1 MPKVCYTDMKQ
12 NRITTLKNMVWA
24 FGIVIC
30 LLFIGVG
37 MIFAMFHRYTPPE
50 KTYDYSLYST
60 PETGQVDL
68 SSSALGSGISR
79 GALHLLGET
88 ADGGD
93 SYVKRMTFLVDSTYI
108 ALRDLGLVDAAQVW
122 GSPTGSL
129 KMDNLPN
136 AVIRYP
142 NDGSEISPVS
152 SAMISKPD
160 ILVIAIG
167 EDGLANVDENTFITY
182 YDNLIKEIKSASPD
196 TVVICCSLPSI
207 IPGYNGSDGLTVTR
221 VSDGNDWVQMVCRD
235 TQSYFL
241 NSAEDLS
248 ESVQLLQ
255 RYASSNGKTLN
266 RAGLEVFLRYLRT
279 HAIPKNA

>member
-1 MPKVCYTDMKQ
+1 MNTNK
-12 NRITTLKNMVWA
+12 ITTLKNLVWA
-24 FGIVIC
+24 LGIVIC
-30 LLFIGVG
+30 LVFVAVG
-37 MIFAMFHRYTPPE
+37 MIFVMFRRYKAPDQS
-50 KTYDYSLYST
+50 YDYSLYNT
-60 PETGQVDL
+60 AETAAADL
-68 SSSALGSGISR
+68 SSGALGSGNSR

-93 SYVKRMTFLVDSTYI
+93 SYVNRMVFLVDSTYI
-108 ALRDLGLVDAAQVW
+108 GLRDLGLINSNQVW

-129 KMDNLPN
+129 KMENLPN

-152 SAMISKPD
+152 AAMISKPD
-160 ILVIAIG
+160 IMVIAIG

-182 YDNLIKEIKSASPD
+182 YDNLVNEIKSASPD
-196 TVVICCSLPSI
+196 TLIICCGLPSI

-221 VSDGNDWVQMVCRD
+221 ISDGNDWVQLVCRD

-241 NSAEDLS
+241 NVQEDLS
-248 ESVQLLQ
+248 ESVQLYA

-279 HAIPKNA
+279 HAIPR

>member
-1 MPKVCYTDMKQ
+1 
-12 NRITTLKNMVWA
+12 
-24 FGIVIC
+24 
-30 LLFIGVG
+30 
-37 MIFAMFHRYTPPE
+37 MFHRYTPPE

-152 SAMISKPD
+152 AAMISKPD

-241 NSAEDLS
+241 NSAEKLRFVISCAVRNKIQTCVKSLQYPFPPLS
-248 ESVQLLQ
+248 
-255 RYASSNGKTLN
+255 YIHG
-266 RAGLEVFLRYLRT
+266 YLP
-279 HAIPKNA
+279 HQ